1 MSTMTCC
8 QRNSKF
14 QMVLKVKIT
23 LEAISFWRNISFSI
37 FKFSPFSYIM
47 KACRW
52 NFINFSKF
60 ANTFKKRGKTL
71 IQQSVRTEKLRKVEL
86 GFVIILLI
94 IFFVQQVFLFTLL
107 FYFASSFEVQ
117 FLLFDF
123 KMTQEK
129 SKGKI
134 GNDKQLGMA
143 NYNTYF
149 KNNFSRLVM
158 SVTQINFLY

>member
-1 MSTMTCC
+1 MQFRGGSSDFEKGGRSMSTMTCC

-107 FYFASSFEVQ
+107 FLFRKLVRGAVFAFWFQDDARKIKRKNWERQ
-117 FLLFDF
+117 
-123 KMTQEK
+123 TTRN
-129 SKGKI
+129 GK
-134 GNDKQLGMA
+134 L
-143 NYNTYF
+143 
-149 KNNFSRLVM
+149 
-158 SVTQINFLY
+158 